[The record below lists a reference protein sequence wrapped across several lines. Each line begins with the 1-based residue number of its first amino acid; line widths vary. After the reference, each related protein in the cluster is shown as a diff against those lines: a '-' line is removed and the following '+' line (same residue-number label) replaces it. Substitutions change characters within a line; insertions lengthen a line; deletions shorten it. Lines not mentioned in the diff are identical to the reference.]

1 MKQLKEQFAE
11 LGYCHIP
18 QFISPTL
25 LNEWADD
32 LHWLVAT
39 QLKRF
44 GLSASEESDP
54 VRRLSRS
61 LIALWRAKP
70 EAQSWIYE
78 EVNRRPWMFELASSR
93 LLTSW
98 VREILGSERIAI
110 HPRLNMI
117 MNMPGHE
124 WHVAYWHQDRFYG
137 PQHHVVAYI
146 PLQNTGAFNG
156 GLVVAPGEHKRGL
169 LPHAYDEALRG
180 KNKWIT
186 LLPEV
191 TASFKEQRQLEL
203 MAGDLVLFDGLLP
216 HSANLNRSEDVRF
229 AVTLRYT
236 DLTDPF
242 FIERGWR
249 WQDLAEE
256 GQKALARKENA
267 P

>member
-1 MKQLKEQFAE
+1 M
-11 LGYCHIP
+11 
-18 QFISPTL
+18 
-25 LNEWADD
+25 
-32 LHWLVAT
+32 
-39 QLKRF
+39 
-44 GLSASEESDP
+44 
-54 VRRLSRS
+54 RRLSRS
-61 LIALWRAKP
+61 LITLWRAKP

-137 PQHHVVAYI
+137 PSHHVVAYI

-191 TASFKEQRQLEL
+191 TASFIMRQFPGETLATLETL
-203 MAGDLVLFDGLLP
+203 GIRNLRLIRFPYATCMSYAVL
-216 HSANLNRSEDVRF
+216 E
-229 AVTLRYT
+229 
-236 DLTDPF
+236 
-242 FIERGWR
+242 
-249 WQDLAEE
+249 
-256 GQKALARKENA
+256 
-267 P
+267 

>member
-1 MKQLKEQFAE
+1 MKRLKEQFAE

-18 QFISPTL
+18 QFVPPVL

-44 GLSASEESDP
+44 GLAASEESDP

-98 VREILGSERIAI
+98 VMEVLGSERIAI
-110 HPRLNMI
+110 HPRLIMI
-117 MNMPGHE
+117 ISMPGHE

-137 PQHHVVAYI
+137 PYHVVAYI

-156 GLVVAPGEHKRGL
+156 GLMVAPGEHKRGL
-169 LPHAYDEALRG
+169 MPHAHNEALSG
-180 KNKWIT
+180 KNC
-186 LLPEV
+186 
-191 TASFKEQRQLEL
+191 
-203 MAGDLVLFDGLLP
+203 
-216 HSANLNRSEDVRF
+216 SEDVRF
-229 AVTLRYT
+229 AVALRYT

-249 WQDLAEE
+249 WEDLAEE
-256 GQKALARKENA
+256 GRRALARKENA